1 MIWQSKMNKITY
13 GRQTINQDD
22 IDEVIKALKSEA
34 VTQGE
39 YIPAFEQALKEY
51 TGAKYAVAVSS
62 GTAALHTVY
71 AALGLKENDE
81 IITCPNTFA
90 ATSNAALYLNAKPKF
105 ADINADDFLIDEN
118 KISPLV
124 TKNTKIITPIHYA
137 GLTCNMEEINKTAK
151 NHNIK
156 IVEDACH
163 ALGSYYKNSKTGSCE
178 YSDAAVFSF
187 HPVKHITTAEGGA
200 VLTNDEEVYK
210 KCLLYRSHGM
220 EKVNFKNAPD
230 SPAYHEMQLLG
241 YNYRMTDIQAALGIS
256 QLKKIESFVKRRIE
270 IADIYYDAF
279 KNSSKIKLQ
288 KKYSDRL
295 NSHHLFSVV
304 FESND
309 LRDKVFY
316 YLKESNIFT
325 QIHYMP
331 VNKHPYYEALGYN
344 YKDTP
349 LAYNFYRCE
358 LSLPVYPL
366 LTNEEVYFVID
377 KINNVLKAL

>member
-22 IDEVIKALKSEA
+22 IDEVIKALKSPA
-34 VTQGE
+34 ITQGE
-39 YIPAFEQALKEY
+39 YVPAFENALKEY

-62 GTAALHTVY
+62 GTAALHTAY

-90 ATSNAALYLNAKPKF
+90 ATSNAALYLNAKVKF

-118 KISPLV
+118 KINPLI
-124 TKNTKIITPIHYA
+124 TKNTKIITLIHYA
-137 GLTCNMEEINKTAK
+137 GLTCDMEEISKTAK

-163 ALGSYYKNSKTGSCE
+163 ALGSYYKNSKTGSCS

-210 KCLLYRSHGM
+210 KCLLFRSHGM
-220 EKVNFKNAPD
+220 EKVNFKHIPD
-230 SPAYHEMQLLG
+230 SPTYHEMQLLG

-256 QLKKIESFVKRRIE
+256 QLKKLDSFVKRRLE
-270 IADIYYDAF
+270 IADIYYEAF
-279 KNSSKIKLQ
+279 KDSSKIKMQ
-288 KKYSDRL
+288 KRYSDRI

-304 FESND
+304 FENNQ

-316 YLKESNIFT
+316 YLKENNIFT

-331 VNKHPYYEALGYN
+331 VNKHPYYEDLGFN

-349 LAYNFYRCE
+349 LAYDFYRRE

-377 KINNVLKAL
+377 KINTVLKA

>member
-1 MIWQSKMNKITY
+1 MKWQSKMNKITY

-22 IDEVIKALKSEA
+22 IDEVIKALKSPA
-34 VTQGE
+34 ITQGE
-39 YIPAFEQALKEY
+39 YVPAFENALKEY

-62 GTAALHTVY
+62 GTAALHTAY

-137 GLTCNMEEINKTAK
+137 GLPCNMEEINKTAK

-163 ALGSYYKNSKTGSCE
+163 ALGSSYNGSKIGNCI

-220 EKVNFKNAPD
+220 EKVNFKNIPN

-288 KKYSDRL
+288 KKYGDRL

>member
-22 IDEVIKALKSEA
+22 IDEVIKALKSPA
-34 VTQGE
+34 ITQGE
-39 YIPAFEQALKEY
+39 YVPAFENALKEY

-62 GTAALHTVY
+62 GTAALHTAY

-118 KISPLV
+118 KINPLI

-220 EKVNFKNAPD
+220 EKVNFKNIPD

-270 IADIYYDAF
+270 IADIYYDSF

-349 LAYNFYRCE
+349 LAYDFYRCE

>member
-22 IDEVIKALKSEA
+22 IDEVIKALKSPA
-34 VTQGE
+34 ITQGE
-39 YIPAFEQALKEY
+39 YVPAFENALKEY

-62 GTAALHTVY
+62 GTAALHTAY

-90 ATSNAALYLNAKPKF
+90 ATSNVALYLNAKVKF

-118 KISPLV
+118 KINPLI

-137 GLTCNMEEINKTAK
+137 GLTCNMEEISKIAK

-163 ALGSYYKNSKTGSCE
+163 ALGSYYKNSKTGSCS

-200 VLTNDEEVYK
+200 VLTSDEEVYK
-210 KCLLYRSHGM
+210 KCLLFRSHGM
-220 EKVNFKNAPD
+220 EKVNFKHIPD
-230 SPAYHEMQLLG
+230 SPTYHEMQLLG

-256 QLKKIESFVKRRIE
+256 QLKKLDSFVKRRLE
-270 IADIYYDAF
+270 IADIYYEAF
-279 KNSSKIKLQ
+279 KDSSKIKMQ
-288 KKYSDRL
+288 KRYSDRS

-304 FESND
+304 FENNQ

-316 YLKESNIFT
+316 YLKENNIFT

-331 VNKHPYYEALGYN
+331 VNKHPYYKDLGFN

-349 LAYNFYRCE
+349 LAYDFYRRE

-377 KINNVLKAL
+377 KINTVLKA

>member
-22 IDEVIKALKSEA
+22 IDEVIKALKSPA
-34 VTQGE
+34 ITQGE
-39 YIPAFEQALKEY
+39 YVPAFENALKEY

-62 GTAALHTVY
+62 GTAALHTAY

-118 KISPLV
+118 KINPLI

-220 EKVNFKNAPD
+220 EKVNFKNIPD

-270 IADIYYDAF
+270 IADIYYDSF